1 MSNLSTPIQQIKS
14 EFQIDLDGRITVSI
28 RGAARLAGIADSSL
42 IRAFKGAAQKA
53 SKLSEFLAQNGFE
66 GAAQKAWAKQGIP
79 DVALALILEY
89 YAYECQPRYRTQLA
103 KKCCRAFHAIGI
115 RAWIHQE
122 AGWQSKIA
130 LTTQMEARIT
140 EIVEE
145 RISIATESL
154 TTKIVEQVSSALAE
168 QLPLEELRSQVGEIY
183 EDMSER
189 KNRRRS
195 WYLPA
200 DTPKDKI
207 PDDYIEVSDGWLSPA
222 AFEYQR
228 RRNRWEMFKVNS

>member
-1 MSNLSTPIQQIKS
+1 MGYTRSDSAKKKLTRNFTEDVDFQVFRHVAVNSTGQGIEPKS
-14 EFQIDLDGRITVSI
+14 GGRPKDAI
-28 RGAARLAGIADSSL
+28 
-42 IRAFKGAAQKA
+42 
-53 SKLSEFLAQNGFE
+53 KLSVDCFKAMAMMAQTEQGKIVRQYFLE
-66 GAAQKAWAKQGIP
+66 CERIAKSQ
-79 DVALALILEY
+79 V
-89 YAYECQPRYRTQLA
+89 TNM
-103 KKCCRAFHAIGI
+103 
-115 RAWIHQE
+115 
-122 AGWQSKIA
+122 IA
-130 LTTQMEARIT
+130 LSTQMEARIA

-154 TTKIVEQVSSALAE
+154 TTKIVEQVTSALAE

-183 EDMSER
+183 EDISER

-207 PDDYIEVSDGWLSPA
+207 PDNYIKVSDGWLSPA

-228 RRNRWEMFKVNS
+228 RRSRWEMLRLEL